1 MRERPCLLMQV
12 KQTVLVLHHVII
24 VIRIII
30 FVIILITSH
39 DHCQGKES
47 YLERVSKAFMAMTE
61 KEQVRKMMMMTMIA
75 IMIIVGDT
83 EDVKHSICF

>member
-1 MRERPCLLMQV
+1 M
-12 KQTVLVLHHVII
+12 KIII
-24 VIRIII
+24 VIIIII

-39 DHCQGKES
+39 DRCQGKES

-61 KEQVRKMMMMTMIA
+61 KEQVMMMMMMMMIFT

>member
-1 MRERPCLLMQV
+1 M
-12 KQTVLVLHHVII
+12 KIII

-39 DHCQGKES
+39 DRCQGKES